1 MPTATRRAIARE
13 LTDDEAED
21 VELSAGLLGR
31 GGLVR
36 DDDGDAD
43 YVLTGAQVAML
54 ETEGGNIEYPVPIED
69 GLDIPYGGTIVTIGS
84 GRQKFTARLLD
95 DTGDHEKVF
104 VYDNDGERWPVKR
117 ANISY
122 YRAKG
127 FLLRQPKGKEIL
139 AEYRCPSVL
148 RSHDKAFRTEM
159 DAQDHFR
166 TYHSRE
172 WRANERERE
181 LMREERL
188 DALLES
194 VVAGQSS
201 GNGGGGMDARLVTL
215 MTELLTETKRANAAP
230 RAPKEAVDG

>member
-1 MPTATRRAIARE
+1 MPTATRRATARE
-13 LTDDEAED
+13 MTDDEAEEA
-21 VELSAGLLGR
+21 ELGAGLLGR

-36 DDDGDAD
+36 DDEGDAD

-54 ETEGGNIEYPVPIED
+54 ETEGGNIQYPVPIED
-69 GLDIPYGGTIVTIGS
+69 ALDVPYGGTIVTIGS

-95 DTGDHEKVF
+95 DTGDHEKVY

-117 ANISY
+117 ANIQY

-127 FLLRQPKGKEIL
+127 FLLRRPKGKEIL
-139 AEYRCPSVL
+139 AEYRCPSIL

-159 DAQDHFR
+159 DAQDHFH

-172 WRANERERE
+172 WRSNERERE

-194 VVAGQSS
+194 VVANQSS
-201 GNGGGGMDARLVTL
+201 SNGGAMDARLVTL
-215 MTELLTETKRANAAP
+215 MTELLSETKKANNVAA